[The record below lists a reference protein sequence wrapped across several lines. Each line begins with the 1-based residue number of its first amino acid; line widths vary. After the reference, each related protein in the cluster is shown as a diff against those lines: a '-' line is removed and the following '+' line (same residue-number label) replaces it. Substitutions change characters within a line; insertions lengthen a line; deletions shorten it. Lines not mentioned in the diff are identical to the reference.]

1 METKIPRGWNVY
13 NELCPT
19 RLVLHRI
26 ADKWTVMIVGRLAA
40 GTMRFGEIK
49 REIGGISQKM
59 LTQALRGLER
69 DGLVS
74 RKVYPQIPPRVEY
87 SLTALG
93 RTLVGVLEQIRGWAE
108 GNIESVLAAQKSFD
122 EGAHAPD
129 PPEGVK
135 IVRLAGRRRR

>member
-1 METKIPRGWNVY
+1 METKTNSTWNVY

-26 ADKWTVMIVGRLAA
+26 ADKWTVMIAGRLAA
-40 GTMRFGEIK
+40 GTLRFGELK

-59 LTQALRGLER
+59 LTQSLRGLER

-74 RKVYPQIPPRVEY
+74 RTVYPEVPPRVEY
-87 SLTALG
+87 ALTPLG

-108 GNIESVLAAQKSFD
+108 GNIESVLAAQKAFD
-122 EGAHAPD
+122 DRAKGEPEEPGAK
-129 PPEGVK
+129 V
-135 IVRLAGRRRR
+135 VRLTARR